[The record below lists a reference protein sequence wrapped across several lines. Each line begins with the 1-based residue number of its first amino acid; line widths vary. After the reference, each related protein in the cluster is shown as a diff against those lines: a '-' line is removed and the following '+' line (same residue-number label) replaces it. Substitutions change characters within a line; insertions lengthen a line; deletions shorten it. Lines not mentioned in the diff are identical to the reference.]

1 MYGLEPTAGV
11 AYNAYVPILQS
22 AFAVS
27 GSNPATTTTT
37 TTRGSTTTTK
47 ATTTTTKATT
57 VTTTSRVT
65 STGTTS
71 LPSPTGAC
79 AARYGQCGVS
89 RYPQHIEENNLDLT
103 KYRVTAGQ
111 ARHAV
116 RAARRAPRR
125 TSGTPN
131 ACRCETWQVNSSYG
145 VTNLTTSKHR
155 PHWHVACLR
164 VKLRTG
170 LSLCSCL
177 VGDSFSQI
185 LRCVKSLPIS
195 CSPEVHSLS
204 AVPSSRLACPKTV
217 TLLTVKQSSFWR
229 QGGSCSS
236 TWKAVFDIPIAAV
249 PSVCLRA
256 CFTMFEGRTS
266 ALVSHP

>member
-204 AVPSSRLACPKTV
+204 AVPSSRLACPKVV

-236 TWKAVFDIPIAAV
+236 TWKAVFDMPIAVV
-249 PSVCLRA
+249 PSVCLRG
-256 CFTMFEGRTS
+256 CFTTFKGRTS